1 VLLRCRCLRRCS
13 AGCSGSATPRKLASA
28 AVPNDGAL
36 GRVRP
41 IRENMPAA
49 DGTGSA
55 MGTNSASGSVHR
67 FLSRCAVFERYRG
80 HYWASRV
87 IRGSRSFIFR
97 ENESTPKSQSHS
109 MFVTSQVRSKSCVSV
124 CSDCER
130 QHDRRDNRCYSN
142 VTARLCDKVKTPSE
156 VKSIDNINQLGCYL
170 RFLYLVW
177 LTSLTIYDGNG

>member
-1 VLLRCRCLRRCS
+1 
-13 AGCSGSATPRKLASA
+13 
-28 AVPNDGAL
+28 
-36 GRVRP
+36 
-41 IRENMPAA
+41 M
-49 DGTGSA
+49 
-55 MGTNSASGSVHR
+55 
-67 FLSRCAVFERYRG
+67 
-80 HYWASRV
+80 

-109 MFVTSQVRSKSCVSV
+109 MFETSQVRSKSCVSV

-142 VTARLCDKVKTPSE
+142 VYTARLCDKVKTPSE

-177 LTSLTIYDGNG
+177 LTSLTIEDGMSWKPRCEKFVSIRNKVSSPKRFFRAGAGGAECRGRRIEYTPTV

>member
-1 VLLRCRCLRRCS
+1 
-13 AGCSGSATPRKLASA
+13 
-28 AVPNDGAL
+28 
-36 GRVRP
+36 
-41 IRENMPAA
+41 M
-49 DGTGSA
+49 
-55 MGTNSASGSVHR
+55 
-67 FLSRCAVFERYRG
+67 
-80 HYWASRV
+80 

-177 LTSLTIYDGNG
+177 LTSLTIEDGMSWMPRCEKFVSIRCPVVKQSFVAEKDSFAPALGGAECRGRRIEYTPTA